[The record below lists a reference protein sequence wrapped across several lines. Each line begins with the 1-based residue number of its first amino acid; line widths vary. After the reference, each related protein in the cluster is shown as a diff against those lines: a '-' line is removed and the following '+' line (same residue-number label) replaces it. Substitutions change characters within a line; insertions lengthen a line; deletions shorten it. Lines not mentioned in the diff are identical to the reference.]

1 MKTDLKPTQT
11 DSLPKPV
18 EPEAAPVASPQ
29 KVGVVRF
36 VVSTVVVLLILGSGA
51 AGFWWLLT
59 TKPVATRSGELSL
72 PPLVEVQTLVPENL
86 VQEFVGYGS
95 ARADHEVLIA
105 AEGAGQVVELSD
117 GVKDGSRVRP
127 GDVLLRID
135 DRQYRRQLDK
145 ELGRLADVE
154 AQLARLDVEHTNV
167 QRLIATAEAEV
178 KITRDEHQ
186 RLSRLHEKNLASKK
200 EWDFA
205 RLAYHAQLRELQ
217 GFQNQ
222 RDLIPAHRGELF
234 GVRAARRADV
244 ALAKIECERCTIVAP
259 PAGNHRSTDQQAES
273 SSAQVWQIEKVMVD
287 VGDRVR
293 IGSEILRMMGTRFIE
308 VPVELPLSARPKIK
322 LQARCVLTMDSMPGA
337 KWVAVVA
344 RLSPAADTHS
354 RTFTAYL
361 EVDNQQQETP
371 LVPGYFLT
379 ARITGPTL
387 NQVLA
392 IPRGA
397 ILRDQV
403 FVAEDGEVHLRHV
416 RVDNLVGDRAVI
428 SGDIAPG
435 DRIALTNLDT
445 LFEGAAVRLPE
456 DGDDSEGMHDDV
468 VSTEAAG
475 AGGDHRENRAAAQ
488 LSEETP

>member
-1 MKTDLKPTQT
+1 MKTDLQPTQT
-11 DSLPKPV
+11 GSPT
-18 EPEAAPVASPQ
+18 EEAESEASPASTPR
-29 KVGVVRF
+29 KAGSARF
-36 VVSTVVVLLILGSGA
+36 LASAVAVLLILDAGA
-51 AGFWWLLT
+51 AGYWWLVT

-72 PPLVEVQTLVPENL
+72 PPLIEVQILVPENL

-95 ARADHEVLIA
+95 ARADHQVLIA

-117 GVKDGSRVRP
+117 GVKDGSRVKP

-154 AQLARLDVEHTNV
+154 AQLARLDVEHANV
-167 QRLIATAEAEV
+167 QRLITTAEAEV

-186 RLSRLHEKNLASKK
+186 RLSVLHEKNLASKK

-217 GFQNQ
+217 GYQNQ
-222 RDLIPAHRGELF
+222 RDLIPARRAELF
-234 GVRAARRADV
+234 GTRDARRADV
-244 ALAKIECERCTIVAP
+244 ELAKIECERCTIVAP
-259 PAGNHRSTDQQAES
+259 PAGNHRLEDRQDGSY
-273 SSAQVWQIEKVMVD
+273 SAQVWQIDKVMVE

-322 LQARCVLTMDSMPGA
+322 LQAHCVLTMDSMPGA
-337 KWVAVVA
+337 KWLAVVA
-344 RLSPAADTHS
+344 RLSPAADTRS

-361 EVDNQQQETP
+361 EVDNQQQEMP

-397 ILRDQV
+397 ILMDQV

-428 SGDIAPG
+428 SGDIEPG
-435 DRIALTNLDT
+435 DRIALSNLDT
-445 LFEGAAVRLPE
+445 LYEGASVRLLE
-456 DGDDSEGMHDDV
+456 DENDSDGMRDDIA
-468 VSTEAAG
+468 STATAEAAG
-475 AGGDHRENRAAAQ
+475 DHPEKRAAAQ
-488 LSEETP
+488 DHKQAP

>member
-1 MKTDLKPTQT
+1 MKTDLQPTQT
-11 DSLPKPV
+11 GSPP
-18 EPEAAPVASPQ
+18 EEAESEAAPASSSR
-29 KVGVVRF
+29 KDGVVRF
-36 VVSTVVVLLILGSGA
+36 VVSAVAVLLILGAGA
-51 AGFWWLLT
+51 AGFQWLLA
-59 TKPVATRSGELSL
+59 TKPLATRSGELSL
-72 PPLVEVQTLVPENL
+72 PPLVEVQTLVPEDL

-95 ARADHEVLIA
+95 ARADRQVLIA

-117 GVKDGSRVRP
+117 GVKDGSRVKP

-145 ELGRLADVE
+145 ELGRLADIE
-154 AQLARLDVEHTNV
+154 AQLARLNVEHANA

-186 RLSRLHEKNLASKK
+186 RLSALREKNLASKK

-217 GFQNQ
+217 GYQNQ
-222 RDLIPAHRGELF
+222 RDLIPARRAELF
-234 GVRAARRADV
+234 GVRDARRADV
-244 ALAKIECERCTIVAP
+244 ELAKIECERCTIVAP
-259 PAGNHRSTDQQAES
+259 PAGNHRLEDQQAGS
-273 SSAQVWQIEKVMVD
+273 PAVQVWQIDKVMVD

-308 VPVELPLSARPKIK
+308 VPVELPLSARPQIK
-322 LQARCVLTMDSMPGA
+322 PQAHCVLTMDSMPGA
-337 KWVAVVA
+337 KWMAVVA

-361 EVDNQQQETP
+361 EVDNQQQEMP

-397 ILRDQV
+397 ILMDQV

-416 RVDNLVGDRAVI
+416 RVDNVVGDRAVV
-428 SGDIAPG
+428 SGDIAAG
-435 DRIALTNLDT
+435 DRIALSNLDA
-445 LFEGAAVRLPE
+445 LSEGAPVRWQE
-456 DGDDSEGMHDDV
+456 HGDDA
-468 VSTEAAG
+468 STVAAEAA
-475 AGGDHRENRAAAQ
+475 GDHREKRAAAPPP
-488 LSEETP
+488 EETP